1 MSFVVIIPAR
11 YASTRLPG
19 KPLHDINGK
28 AMIVHVMEKAL
39 ASGAN
44 RVIVATDHED
54 IARAVKAAG
63 GEACMTS
70 NGHISGTERI
80 AEVIRK
86 YGLSDDT
93 LIVNVQ
99 GDEPMTPPALICQVA
114 ENLVSTQ
121 ADMATLAAPG
131 HDVEK
136 AFDPNTVK
144 VVTNREGYALYFSR
158 APVPWDRN
166 GFTKNCISVSNA
178 FLHHIG
184 IYAYRAGYVCS
195 YANREPAPLE
205 QTEMLEQLRALW
217 YGDKIH
223 VAIAKQKAGVGVD
236 TLEDLAYV
244 RSALLLPTPD

>member
-70 NGHISGTERI
+70 NGHTSGTERI

-114 ENLVSTQ
+114 ETLVSTH

-136 AFDPNTVK
+136 AFDLNTVK

-184 IYAYRAGYVCS
+184 IYAYRAGYVRS

-244 RSALLLPTPD
+244 RSALLPSTPD